1 MASRP
6 SCGPDARPGRA
17 PAGSVLASI
26 AATTVGTMAEL
37 QRLDGRRARR
47 EQNVDAVVD
56 AMLDLLGEGHLT
68 PGAAA
73 VAERSGVSLRS
84 VFRYFDD
91 MDSLTERAI
100 ARQMERAAPLFD
112 LLDDDGPLDVRAGR
126 LASHRAVQYNR
137 LAPFAR
143 VAIVRS
149 AAVPG
154 HRRGP
159 GHPPRRV
166 CAARW
171 RPSSAGS
178 WTRSTTLSG
187 KRSCRASRPP
197 PPSRSWTCSSPIG
210 ACRRLPSRP
219 FFGGPCSGS

>member
-1 MASRP
+1 
-6 SCGPDARPGRA
+6 
-17 PAGSVLASI
+17 
-26 AATTVGTMAEL
+26 MAEL

-112 LLDDDGPLDVRAGR
+112 LLDDDGPLDVRVGR

-149 AAVPG
+149 AQYPAIAVG
-154 HRRGP
+154 LATRRDAMRRQVEALFSRELDP
-159 GHPPRRV
+159 LDHPVREEV
-166 CAARW
+166 
-171 RPSSAGS
+171 
-178 WTRSTTLSG
+178 LSG
-187 KRSCRASRPP
+187 LEAATSFEVVDLLVAHRGLSTPAVE
-197 PPSRSWTCSSPIG
+197 
-210 ACRRLPSRP
+210 AVLRRTVLGILSTAD
-219 FFGGPCSGS
+219 

>member
-1 MASRP
+1 MA
-6 SCGPDARPGRA
+6 A
-17 PAGSVLASI
+17 P
-26 AATTVGTMAEL
+26 

-56 AMLDLLGEGHLT
+56 AMLDLLGEGHLS

-112 LLDDDGPLDVRAGR
+112 LLDDSGDLAERAAR
-126 LASHRAVQYNR
+126 LGAHRVHQHQE

-143 VAIVRS
+143 VALLRS
-149 AAVPG
+149 GRFPAVARG
-154 HRRGP
+154 VATRRDALRRQVEALFSRELDVLAGDERDETLSALEAVTSFEVVDQLSTHRRIAP
-159 GHPPRRV
+159 ARV
-166 CAARW
+166 EAVLAR
-171 RPSSAGS
+171 SVVGIL
-178 WTRSTTLSG
+178 T
-187 KRSCRASRPP
+187 
-197 PPSRSWTCSSPIG
+197 SP
-210 ACRRLPSRP
+210 
-219 FFGGPCSGS
+219 

>member
-1 MASRP
+1 
-6 SCGPDARPGRA
+6 
-17 PAGSVLASI
+17 
-26 AATTVGTMAEL
+26 MAEPH
-37 QRLDGRRARR
+37 RLDGRRARR

-112 LLDDDGPLDVRAGR
+112 LLDDTGSLPERAAR
-126 LASHRAVQYNR
+126 LGAHRVHQHR
-137 LAPFAR
+137 ELAPFAR

-149 AAVPG
+149 LQFPAIAEGLSTRRDALRRQVEALFARDLDARPDDARNELLAALEAMSSFEVVDLLIT
-154 HRRGP
+154 HRRLSAPRVEAVIARSILGLLGP
-159 GHPPRRV
+159 G
-166 CAARW
+166 
-171 RPSSAGS
+171 
-178 WTRSTTLSG
+178 
-187 KRSCRASRPP
+187 
-197 PPSRSWTCSSPIG
+197 
-210 ACRRLPSRP
+210 
-219 FFGGPCSGS
+219 

>member
-1 MASRP
+1 
-6 SCGPDARPGRA
+6 
-17 PAGSVLASI
+17 
-26 AATTVGTMAEL
+26 MAEL

-112 LLDDDGPLDVRAGR
+112 LLDDDGPLDVRVGR

-149 AAVPG
+149 ARYPAIAVG
-154 HRRGP
+154 LATRRDALRRQVEALFSRELDP
-159 GHPPRRV
+159 LDHPVREEV
-166 CAARW
+166 
-171 RPSSAGS
+171 
-178 WTRSTTLSG
+178 LSG
-187 KRSCRASRPP
+187 LEAATSFEVVDLLVAHGGLST
-197 PPSRSWTCSSPIG
+197 S
-210 ACRRLPSRP
+210 AVEAVLRRTVLGILSTAD
-219 FFGGPCSGS
+219 